1 MQRTKALVAI
11 FTSLMVGLTVS
22 TFFPGCQPSN
32 PNVGSGVT
40 DDSRSTEPPSI
51 EVPSDEPVKP
61 AEAAPETPP
70 AAEVPTPGEP
80 KPEAPADVPPPK
92 PELGEPKA
100 PQAELKEEEKK
111 AAEAKNEAVKEEAAE
126 KLPETTPPATPKPT
140 EAPEAAEA
148 PKAGPGE
155 VALAPAAQGLDAKHV
170 TENPVVK
177 KGDWAQWGG
186 TSLRNNV
193 PIIDGEVITEFA
205 PGTFDR
211 KTGEWKKDK
220 AKNIKWV
227 ATLGSQTYGNT
238 VVGSGKVLL
247 GTNNSNGYIKRYPGD
262 TDLGCLV
269 CFDEKDGK
277 FLWQH
282 SSEKLHTGRVHDW
295 PLQGICC
302 SPLIEGN
309 RLWFVTSRG
318 EVKCLDT
325 EGYHD
330 GKDDGE
336 VKSEPARLF
345 DVVRGDDPATDK
357 QAAILADLEKG
368 TLNDDVKAR
377 FEAAGSPLSG
387 DIEVKVDDKAKGPKK
402 WLIKAT
408 SNGVKRDFYATVAGP
423 RLSVF
428 RITTPD
434 DKDEADTIWVYDMMK
449 NLGTSQHNMCSCS
462 VTAWGDLLFVNTSN
476 GVDESHLVVPAPD
489 APSFI
494 CMDKNTGEVY
504 WTDNSPK
511 DLILHGQWSSP
522 TVAILGGEA
531 QVLFGG
537 GDAWLYSFK
546 ANKGKDGKPELLWK
560 FDCNPKDSILELG
573 GRGTRND
580 IISTPV
586 VYDNKVYFATGQDPE
601 HGEGVGIFWCLDPT
615 KRGDISEKIVKN
627 RDASKNPVPRKRIQ
641 AAVEEEGDVIEDNPN
656 SGVVWKYTESDW
668 DGNGEIDDFMEKF
681 HRSISTP
688 VIKDDLLF
696 LPDFSGLFHCIDAKT
711 GKVYWTYDMLA
722 AAWGSAMI
730 AGDKV
735 MVGDEDGDIV
745 VFNLSKEPHDPIAE
759 INMLNS
765 VYSTPIIAN
774 GVLYIANK
782 DHVFAIEAPA
792 DGQE

>member
-1 MQRTKALVAI
+1 MQRTKATLGIVV
-11 FTSLMVGLTVS
+11 SLLLGFLAA
-22 TFFPGCQPSN
+22 TFLPGCQPTN
-32 PNVGSGVT
+32 PNAGGTTT
-40 DDSRSTEPPSI
+40 DGDPKRIDEPSI
-51 EVPSDEPVKP
+51 EIPEKP
-61 AEAAPETPP
+61 AD
-70 AAEVPTPGEP
+70 P
-80 KPEAPADVPPPK
+80 KPVEPA
-92 PELGEPKA
+92 
-100 PQAELKEEEKK
+100 
-111 AAEAKNEAVKEEAAE
+111 
-126 KLPETTPPATPKPT
+126 KPT
-140 EAPEAAEA
+140 EPGLAPPVEPPAVKPSDTPMAPQEGLKADETKKAEA
-148 PKAGPGE
+148 TNKDIKTDQVAAAPSKPDLEPKTP
-155 VALAPAAQGLDAKHV
+155 
-170 TENPVVK
+170 TENPILK
-177 KGDWAQWGG
+177 KGDWNQWGG
-186 TSLRNNV
+186 SSMRNNV
-193 PIIDGEVITEFA
+193 PVTDVLPPETFA
-205 PGTFDR
+205 PGKFDR
-211 KTGEWKKDK
+211 KTGAWDKAK

-227 ATLGSQTYGNT
+227 AALGSQTYGNT

-277 FLWQH
+277 FLWQD

-309 RLWFVTSRG
+309 RLWYVSSRG

-325 EGYHD
+325 EGYYD
-330 GKDDGE
+330 GKDNGPITRQ
-336 VKSEPARLF
+336 PARLF
-345 DVVRGDDPATDK
+345 DVVRADDAADDK
-357 QAAILADLEKG
+357 LGGYLAEIEKG
-368 TLNDDVKAR
+368 KLPEDLRANFADAGAELDAGDVTLTLD
-377 FEAAGSPLSG
+377 E
-387 DIEVKVDDKAKGPKK
+387 KAKGPKR
-402 WLIKAT
+402 WNFKAK
-408 SNGVKRDFYATVAGP
+408 SKGIEREFYAILAGP

-434 DKDEADTIWVYDMMK
+434 DKEEADVIWSYDMMK
-449 NLGTSQHNMCSCS
+449 SLGTSQHNMCSCS
-462 VTAWGDLLFVNTSN
+462 VTAWGDLLFVNSSN
-476 GVDESHLVVPAPD
+476 GVDEAHILVPAPD

-504 WTDNSPK
+504 WTDNSPR

-522 TVAILGGEA
+522 TVAIIGGEA

-560 FDCNPKDSILELG
+560 FDGNPKDSILELG

-601 HGEGVGIFWCLDPT
+601 HGEGMGIFWCLDPT
-615 KRGDISEKIVKN
+615 KRGDISETVVKN
-627 RDASKNPVPRKRIQ
+627 RDPSKNPVPRKRIQ
-641 AAVEEEGDVIEDNPN
+641 AAVEEEGDVIEANPN
-656 SGVVWKYTESDW
+656 TGVVWKYTEFDV
-668 DGNGEIDDFMEKF
+668 DNNGEIDDFMEKF

-688 VIKDDLLF
+688 VIANDLVF

-722 AAWGSAMI
+722 AAWGSAMV

-735 MVGDEDGDIV
+735 YVGDEDGDIV
-745 VFNLSKEPHDPIAE
+745 VFEVKKEAHKPVAE

-765 VYSTPIIAN
+765 VYSTPIMAN
-774 GVLYIANK
+774 GVMYIANK
-782 DHVFAIEAPA
+782 DHIFAIEEPA
-792 DGQE
+792 GE

>member
-1 MQRTKALVAI
+1 MQRTRTYLAI
-11 FTSLMVGLTVS
+11 FTSLVLGMTAS
-22 TFFPGCQPSN
+22 TMLAGCQPSAPQSN
-32 PNVGSGVT
+32 KIT
-40 DDSRSTEPPSI
+40 DGDRSTDVPSI
-51 EVPSDEPVKP
+51 EVPAETAP
-61 AEAAPETPP
+61 AKTDP
-70 AAEVPTPGEP
+70 
-80 KPEAPADVPPPK
+80 APADPAKPPADAPADPAPPK

-100 PQAELKEEEKK
+100 PQEGLKEEEKK
-111 AAEAKNEAVKEEAAE
+111 EAAATTAEQKAEEAA
-126 KLPETTPPATPKPT
+126 KPETKPDQT
-140 EAPEAAEA
+140 
-148 PKAGPGE
+148 
-155 VALAPAAQGLDAKHV
+155 VALAPEKPGLNPKTV
-170 TENPVVK
+170 SENPVVK
-177 KGDWAQWGG
+177 KGDWGQWGG
-186 TSLRNNV
+186 TSMRNNV
-193 PIIDGEVITEFA
+193 PVTDIEVPLEFA

-211 KTGEWKKDK
+211 KTGEWQKSK

-295 PLQGICC
+295 PLQGVCC

-325 EGYHD
+325 EGYYD
-330 GKDDGE
+330 GKDDG
-336 VKSEPARLF
+336 VVTKEPARLF
-345 DVVRGDDPATDK
+345 DVVRADEPANDK
-357 QAAILADLEKG
+357 LGAILADLEAGKFNED
-368 TLNDDVKAR
+368 LKPR
-377 FEAAGSPLSG
+377 FEAAGAPLTG
-387 DIEVKVDDKAKGPKK
+387 EVELKLDEKAKGPKK
-402 WLIKAT
+402 WLISAT
-408 SNGVKRDFYATVAGP
+408 SNGVKRDFYATLAGP

-434 DKDEADTIWVYDMMK
+434 DKEEADVIWSYDMMK
-449 NLGTSQHNMCSCS
+449 QLGTSQHNMCSCS
-462 VTAWGDLLFVNTSN
+462 VTSWGDLLFVNTSN

-522 TVAILGGEA
+522 TVAIMGGEA

-601 HGEGVGIFWCLDPT
+601 HGEGSGIFWCIDPT
-615 KRGDISEKIVKN
+615 RRGDISEKLVKN
-627 RDASKNPVPRKRIQ
+627 RDDKKNPVVRKRIQ

-656 SGVVWKYTESDW
+656 SGVVWKYTEYDW

-696 LPDFSGLFHCIDAKT
+696 LPDFSGLFHCLDAKT
-711 GKVYWTYDMLA
+711 GKVYWTHDMLA

-730 AGDKV
+730 CGDKV
-735 MVGDEDGDIV
+735 MVGDEDGDII
-745 VFNLSKEPHDPIAE
+745 VFNLDKKVHDPVAE
-759 INMLNS
+759 INLLNS

-774 GVLYIANK
+774 GVLYLANK

-792 DGQE
+792 GGSEK